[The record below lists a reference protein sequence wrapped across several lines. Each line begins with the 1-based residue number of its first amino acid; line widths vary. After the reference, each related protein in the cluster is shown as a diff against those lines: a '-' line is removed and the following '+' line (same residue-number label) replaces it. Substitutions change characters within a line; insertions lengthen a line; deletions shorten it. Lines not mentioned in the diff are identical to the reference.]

1 MGVLVI
7 LAAIIAIV
15 ALARRSANKR
25 EEEWEQKQEQ
35 EREKERAQ
43 QRSIRMS
50 SFDEAAAQQGQGLLE
65 DPQVKHALA
74 SITDLMGGTLGSH
87 FYQYGTNILRI
98 EVNSNYFT
106 YQTDD
111 GKMKPELERWD
122 KYGIKVDWKNM
133 TQLEALLWV
142 LERLAAEGVFRI
154 APEVKTVYCEAEGI
168 SGASAYGRL
177 VASKYGLR

>member
-7 LAAIIAIV
+7 IAVIIAIV
-15 ALARRSANKR
+15 ALTRRSANKR

-35 EREKERAQ
+35 EREKDLAQ
-43 QRSIRMS
+43 QRSVRMT
-50 SFDEAAAQQGQGLLE
+50 SFNEAAAQQGQGLLE

-74 SITDLMGGTLGSH
+74 STADLMGGTLGSH

-106 YQTDD
+106 YQTD
-111 GKMKPELERWD
+111 GGNMEPELERWD

-142 LERLAAEGVFRI
+142 LERLAADGVFRI
-154 APEVKTVYCEAEGI
+154 APEVRTVYCEMEGV
-168 SGASAYGRL
+168 SGASVYGRL
-177 VASKYGLR
+177 VASKYGSN

>member
-7 LAAIIAIV
+7 LAVIIAIV

-65 DPQVKHALA
+65 DPQVKHGLA

-87 FYQYGTNILRI
+87 FYQYGTNILRS

-111 GKMKPELERWD
+111 GKMKPELECWD

-154 APEVKTVYCEAEGI
+154 APEVQTVYCEAEGI